1 MSVEMIS
8 AWGDTTGKHAEI
20 IKTEQGFEV
29 NIFKANEY
37 LPPRLHQYSESYAEK
52 VAENWTLG
60 VVEYGDS
67 KWAVKDQ
74 TNDHAKYQTNNSLII
89 GKRSLVKTKKT
100 LKNTSGKRPNQGEK

>member
-1 MSVEMIS
+1 MSVEIIS

-20 IKTEQGFEV
+20 IRTEKGYEV

-37 LPPRLHQYSESYAEK
+37 LRNIKLHQYSESYAEK

-67 KWAVKDQ
+67 K
-74 TNDHAKYQTNNSLII
+74 
-89 GKRSLVKTKKT
+89 
-100 LKNTSGKRPNQGEK
+100 